1 MKPTGNSNN
10 GLILKVLHHQK
21 PLTKVGDFI
30 LLRADD
36 SIPAD
41 IAIIATSEPD
51 CVCYIETKNLDGET
65 NLKIRRGVT
74 ELSHLKS
81 PTDCLETKCFLDVE
95 APNELMYSF
104 SAALRINP
112 ATYDLPRLSV
122 ANRQSTDRK
131 QPQTPRDK
139 GGVLVPININGV
151 LLRGCMLR
159 NTDWVIGIIV
169 YTGDDTKLM
178 RNSGITPSKRSRID
192 RQLNPQVH
200 IILILL
206 TQDFVELYDFIRF
219 IIHLWYSRSYLSG
232 SISILYRTFR
242 SRNGC

>member
-1 MKPTGNSNN
+1 MGKCQRYKVIIKL
-10 GLILKVLHHQK
+10 LIE
-21 PLTKVGDFI
+21 VGDFI

-36 SIPAD
+36 AIPAD

-74 ELSHLKS
+74 ELAHLKT
-81 PTDCLETKCFLDVE
+81 PVECMETKCFLDVE

-112 ATYDLPRLSV
+112 ATYDLPRLSI

-131 QPQTPRDK
+131 IPQPSIPRDK
-139 GGVLVPININGV
+139 GGVVVPISINGV

-192 RQLNPQVH
+192 RQLNPQV
-200 IILILL
+200 
-206 TQDFVELYDFIRF
+206 IRRMLNF
-219 IIHLWYSRSYLSG
+219 II
-232 SISILYRTFR
+232 
-242 SRNGC
+242 